1 MAKRKST
8 GAKAPQYKF
17 YVRKYE
23 QAVKKYNSTSKRY
36 RGVHAKYL
44 KNKGSKKLQAS
55 NRVMYK
61 RFKNARNTLNKYK
74 RTSGY
79 KKYRNKQ
86 KYHGMFN
93 KLRKDGRHQPTID
106 GAFLY
111 IAAKNPISEYDY
123 VYLKL
128 NTEEPNYTNN
138 LDTSSTPEKGKSLT
152 ASSERELVSVTIS
165 GMIGGT
171 SGYNYRKVKADET
184 RIARWSNNS
193 ENLYVRGQLIY
204 PEVVITSFTP
214 QHTTDGYVNAMNV
227 SVTFTKANYAEST
240 IQDKRKPKKK
250 GKKSKSKGVGKNKAT
265 KYKIRRGDSYFSIAR
280 RYGVSVSTLESKN
293 HYPATNLPVGEIM
306 HI

>member
-1 MAKRKST
+1 MAIRKST

-23 QAVKKYNSTSKRY
+23 QAVKTYNTTSKRY
-36 RGVHAKYL
+36 RGVHARYL

-61 RFKNARNTLNKYK
+61 RFKNARNTLNRYK

-79 KKYRNKQ
+79 KKYRNKRIH
-86 KYHGMFN
+86 HGMFN
-93 KLRKDGRHQPTID
+93 NLRKDGRHQPTIN
-106 GAFLY
+106 GAFMY
-111 IAAKNPISEYDY
+111 IAASNPVSEYDY

-128 NTEEPNYTNN
+128 NTEEPTYTNN

-152 ASSERELVSVTIS
+152 ASSERELVSVSIA
-165 GMIGGT
+165 GIIGGAK
-171 SGYNYRKVKADET
+171 GYDFRKVKADEA
-184 RIARWSNNS
+184 RMARWANNS

-214 QHTTDGYVNAMNV
+214 QHATDGSVNAMNV
-227 SVTFTKANYAEST
+227 SLTVTNAKYAEST
-240 IQDKRKPKKK
+240 VQDKRKPKKK
-250 GKKSKSKGVGKNKAT
+250 GKKGKSKGVAKNKT
-265 KYKIRRGDSYFSIAR
+265 HKYKIKRGDSYWSIAR
-280 RYGVSVSTLESKN
+280 SYGVSVSSLEAKN
-293 HYPATNLPVGEIM
+293 NYPAGNLPVGETM